1 MNLGNANWKEEKL
14 VGFNF
19 TPEQLFWISHGQ
31 LQCSKYSDEALIQQ
45 IKTRPH
51 SPKQFRLLGP
61 LQNSENFAKDFNCPA
76 ESRMNPSDKCV
87 VW

>member
-1 MNLGNANWKEEKL
+1 MDLGNVNSGEEKL

-31 LQCSKYSDEALIQQ
+31 LQCSKYTDEALIQQ
-45 IKTRPH
+45 IKTKPQ
-51 SPKQFRLLGP
+51 SPMEFRLLGP
-61 LQNSENFAKDFNCPA
+61 LQNSKNFAKDFDCPPG
-76 ESRMNPSDKCV
+76 SIMNPSSKCV